1 MISLDEFK
9 THFLGF
15 NVLGCTVTRREV
27 FCFVAQEDYTKW
39 PDWKDGEPP
48 EDAELEKRLIPF
60 VRSEPDGQQWSA
72 AKLTGFNGIL
82 LGFSPVPPKPQLIA
96 AGVGGEVYATGSG
109 DSHMEEISPVDEGGP
124 RRGSIRKLKTI
135 GEHLYVAGGNRSVGR
150 REGDHQWLGYS
161 NRIPMPRGRAPA
173 GFADIDGFNE
183 GDIYAVGGAGDV
195 FHFDGKDFHRCA
207 FPSNLLLTTVC
218 CAGDG
223 SVYVGGLHGH
233 LFKGRGDSWQRIYQG
248 NMTIPFRDMV
258 WYADRVWCTSDYGLW
273 TIEGDKLQEAP
284 VDSKVKICSGNLSAR
299 DGVLLVAG
307 HGGAAFCENGQW
319 NVIFHSFAMNEAAG

>member
-9 THFLGF
+9 NHFFGF
-15 NVLGCTVTRREV
+15 NVLGCAVRSKDV
-27 FCFVAQEDYTKW
+27 FCFVAQEQYTQQ
-39 PDWKDGEPP
+39 PDDDDGEPP
-48 EDAELEKRLIPF
+48 DDEEFEKRLIVFIRTRPTG
-60 VRSEPDGQQWSA
+60 RQWSA

-82 LGFSPVPPKPQLIA
+82 IGFSPAPPKPQAIV
-96 AGVGGEVYATGSG
+96 AGVSGEVYATGSG
-109 DSHMEEISPVDEGGP
+109 DSHMEEISLVDEGGP
-124 RRGSIRKLKTI
+124 SRGAILKLKTI
-135 GEHLYVAGGNRSVGR
+135 GEHLYVAGNNRSVGW

-161 NRIPMPRGRAPA
+161 DRIPEARGYAPD
-173 GFADIDGFNE
+173 GFDDIDGFNE
-183 GDIYAVGGAGDV
+183 SDIYAVGGAGDV
-195 FHFDGKDFHRCA
+195 FRFNGKDFHRCA
-207 FPSNLLLTTVC
+207 FPSNVLLTSVC

-233 LFKGRGDSWQRIYQG
+233 IFKGRGDSWQQVHRG

-284 VDSKVKICSGNLSAR
+284 VSSDVKICSGNLSVR

-307 HGGAAFCENGQW
+307 HGGAAFCENGRW
-319 NVIFHSFAMNEAAG
+319 NVIFHSGAMTDAAG